1 MLQKFKITTCAFI
14 LCLFGLTLMTVTPVF
29 AADSAAFKQCQQ
41 IKPQGKFEPM
51 KQKKNCF
58 KDLAGPRSSAEFG
71 ECQKIKPQ
79 RKFIL
84 MKQKKNCFRDLAQ
97 SLQPRA
103 KADTQAADQA
113 ADQASAQAVAP
124 ANDNAIAYTTA
135 LPIFRNYESC
145 MLRILY
151 AIGGNDNM
159 TQTLYDE
166 LVKKTPPARYQRNHD
181 ACYSEVLNGKG
192 DSEGYG
198 PITDGLVRKQL
209 DDFLICD
216 YVWNDTIGEYTVY
229 FAGEQQYRIC
239 RPMNFNDKAEPVSF
253 ADECSE
259 YIADKKSC

>member
-1 MLQKFKITTCAFI
+1 
-14 LCLFGLTLMTVTPVF
+14 MTVTPVF
-29 AADSAAFKQCQQ
+29 AGDSAAFKQCQQ
-41 IKPQGKFEPM
+41 INPQGKFEPM

-79 RKFIL
+79 RKFIP

-113 ADQASAQAVAP
+113 VAP

-135 LPIFRNYESC
+135 LPIFRNYEAC

-159 TQTLYDE
+159 TLTLYDE

-198 PITDGLVRKQL
+198 PITDALVRKQL

-216 YVWNDTIGEYTVY
+216 YVWNDTPEFEVHMFG
-229 FAGEQQYRIC
+229 GEQQYRIC
-239 RPMNFNDKAEPVSF
+239 RPMNYNDKGEPVSF
-253 ADECSE
+253 ADERSE

>member
-14 LCLFGLTLMTVTPVF
+14 LCLFGLTLMTVSPVF

-41 IKPQGKFEPM
+41 IKHQGKFEPM

-113 ADQASAQAVAP
+113 ADARAEADRLPAQAEV
-124 ANDNAIAYTTA
+124 D
-135 LPIFRNYESC
+135 C
-145 MLRILY
+145 
-151 AIGGNDNM
+151 
-159 TQTLYDE
+159 
-166 LVKKTPPARYQRNHD
+166 VKKKYPNGHITYWDECLHILSEYGPDIAASWESLRVAASERCEKVESSWTDYAKCPDGKRRQVGYDSYMVESFCAGSEHGGLLDSDGWKMHIDDEGHVKGPPAV
-181 ACYSEVLNGKG
+181 CPGKA
-192 DSEGYG
+192 SCSKAE
-198 PITDGLVRKQL
+198 IGLARCEQ
-209 DDFLICD
+209 
-216 YVWNDTIGEYTVY
+216 TIGRTK
-229 FAGEQQYRIC
+229 C
-239 RPMNFNDKAEPVSF
+239 N
-253 ADECSE
+253 C
-259 YIADKKSC
+259 

>member
-1 MLQKFKITTCAFI
+1 
-14 LCLFGLTLMTVTPVF
+14 
-29 AADSAAFKQCQQ
+29 
-41 IKPQGKFEPM
+41 
-51 KQKKNCF
+51 
-58 KDLAGPRSSAEFG
+58 
-71 ECQKIKPQ
+71 
-79 RKFIL
+79 

-103 KADTQAADQA
+103 KADTQA

-135 LPIFRNYESC
+135 LPIFRNYEAC

-159 TQTLYDE
+159 TQTLYDKY
-166 LVKKTPPARYQRNHD
+166 VKRTPPETYQRSHD
-181 ACYSEVLNGKG
+181 GCYSEVLNGKG

-198 PITDGLVRKQL
+198 PITDELVRKQL

-216 YVWNDTIGEYTVY
+216 YVWNDTSAMFYAD

-239 RPMNFNDKAEPVSF
+239 RPMNYNDKGEPVSF